1 MKPFDITQAKP
12 VSLSELERATR
23 HLPHFL
29 FWGRADG
36 FCYFGTPDGAVF
48 RLPESVFELPSGR
61 GWPLGKA
68 ALYVTIRDSRIT
80 TPSARRPN

>member
-1 MKPFDITQAKP
+1 MKPFDIRKARS
-12 VSLSELERATR
+12 VSLSELERATCR
-23 HLPHFL
+23 LPHFL

-48 RLPESVFELPSGR
+48 RLPETVFELPPGR

-68 ALYVTIRDSRIT
+68 AFYVTIRDGRIVA
-80 TPSARRPN
+80 PSARRPD